1 MLRSAQLNTVSRT
14 KTIYRDLVGRA
25 NGIYLLYI
33 DISNDENAFLGL
45 PWNSFINQPYVYKL
59 NLILY
64 LGGH

>member
-1 MLRSAQLNTVSRT
+1 MT

-25 NGIYLLYI
+25 NGGIYLLYI

-45 PWNSFINQPYVYKL
+45 QWNSFTNQPLVYKL

-64 LGGH
+64 LVSH